1 MDKANTLNYK
11 IKVIDN
17 FLNKNDFY
25 DLCNLNIDKNIS
37 DNFKIYHNEV
47 NNYGIIKSIIDK
59 NLLLRLHKNYHNKA
73 LEILN
78 ELSPEKLDLYEYS
91 DFTIIIT
98 NKDSQFPIH
107 DDTPNKLLSGVVYL
121 SPENNS
127 GTVFYTNKKGDN
139 RTSIKWNC
147 NKAVFFSRQEKE
159 TWHSYKGDGM
169 NNRIALVYN
178 LMTTD
183 IKKVFEIEKKN
194 YLLGNFRYRIN
205 PYFYKY
211 FRFTI

>member
-1 MDKANTLNYK
+1 MN
-11 IKVIDN
+11 IKVINN
-17 FLNKNDFY
+17 FLFKEDFTE
-25 DLCNLNIDKNIS
+25 LSQLILKKTQKEEINV
-37 DNFKIYHNEV
+37 YHNSIGTD
-47 NNYGIIKSIIDK
+47 GIKINECIEKKTLI
-59 NLLLRLHKNYHNKA
+59 RLYKNYHNRA
-73 LEILN
+73 IQLLT
-78 ELSPEKLDLYEYS
+78 ELSPKKVGLYEYS
-91 DFTIIIT
+91 EFHIIET
-98 NKDSQFPIH
+98 GKNYKFPIH

-178 LMTTD
+178 LMTTN

-205 PYFYKY
+205 PYFHKY